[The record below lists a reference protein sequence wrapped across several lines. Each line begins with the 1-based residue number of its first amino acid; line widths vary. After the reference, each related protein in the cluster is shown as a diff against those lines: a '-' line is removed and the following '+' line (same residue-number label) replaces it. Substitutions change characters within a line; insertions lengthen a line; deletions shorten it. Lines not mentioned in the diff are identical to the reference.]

1 MKKIIYIIVALA
13 IVAIVAFQLMSNK
26 KTTEKRVYKYDKTA
40 PIDVNVEVVD
50 NKSFEFDIEMTGN
63 FLPFKEVKLN
73 TEVQGKIASIYVDEG
88 DAVRKGQTLA
98 QIDIALLKLQL
109 EAVDIQ
115 ISGLEVDVKRFQI
128 LSDADAIQGVKVEK
142 AELGLMTAK
151 NQRKTIQEQIN
162 KSTVRAP
169 FDGIITMK
177 FVEVGAFAAPGV
189 PLFQITDI
197 SKLKFTVNASES
209 QLSLFQKDKSYKLY
223 VDAYPELE
231 MAGKV
236 SMVGSKGNMSNNYPV
251 IFEVNNTKDRLIKA
265 GMFGKFISN
274 RKTNTNEIYIDTKSL
289 IGSSTNPKI
298 YVVQNGKAKLK
309 KITIS
314 ERIGGK
320 VVVSDGLNLGDSIVT
335 SGFINLFDN
344 ANVRVSK

>member
-40 PIDVNVEVVD
+40 PIDVNVEVVN
-50 NKSFEFDIEMTGN
+50 NKSFEFAIEMTGN

-73 TEVQGKIASIYVDEG
+73 TEVQGKIASIFVDEG

-115 ISGLEVDVKRFQI
+115 ISGMEVDVKRYKI
-128 LSDADAIQGVKVEK
+128 LNDADAIQGVKLEK
-142 AELGLMTAK
+142 TELGLMTAK

-169 FDGIITMK
+169 FDGIVTMK

-197 SKLKFTVNASES
+197 SKLKFTVNASEN
-209 QLSLFQKDKSYKLY
+209 QLSLFQKEKSYKLF

-236 SMVGSKGNMSNNYPV
+236 SMVGSKGNMSNNYPI
-251 IFEVNNTKDRLIKA
+251 IFEVNNTKDRIIKA

-289 IGSSTNPKI
+289 IGSSTNPQI
-298 YVVQNGKAKLK
+298 YIVHNGKAKLK

-320 VVVSDGLNLGDSIVT
+320 VVVSEGLNLGDSIVT